1 MEPADAAAAAKA
13 RLFIE
18 LFNTHFTS
26 NMFGEGLHVLS
37 RAAELAEQWLMGNQL
52 VTGAAGEFLPIP
64 SPLPPPHTRLT
75 APLTCPVLHPLHEQP
90 TGLYR
95 TETKEQVEEA
105 RAKLAAGIKVRVAAV
120 GATAGHV
127 WEGST
132 VAPHASARQPQGVGP
147 QEQRQVTPWPRL
159 LPLPQVLDSTL
170 RLHGSEEGGN
180 YFLGAFYSVAEVCG

>member
-52 VTGAAGEFLPIP
+52 GTGAAGEFLPIP

-120 GATAGHV
+120 GVTAGHV

-132 VAPHASARQPQGVGP
+132 VAPHSCVCPSTAGCGAIRATTSYTLAAPPAAAAGAGLHAALAWQRGGRQLLPG
-147 QEQRQVTPWPRL
+147 RL
-159 LPLPQVLDSTL
+159 LQ
-170 RLHGSEEGGN
+170 RG
-180 YFLGAFYSVAEVCG
+180 